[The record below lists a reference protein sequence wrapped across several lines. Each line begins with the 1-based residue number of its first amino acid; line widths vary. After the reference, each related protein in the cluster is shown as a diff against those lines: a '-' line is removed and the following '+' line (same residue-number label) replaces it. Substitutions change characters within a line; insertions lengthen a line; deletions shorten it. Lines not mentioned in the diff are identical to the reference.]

1 VILDIP
7 ETDEIACYNDQRQRA
22 TSSSH
27 YSQLQ
32 TSDKMQLRH
41 RTIPDPAAADKQA
54 GSMNVD
60 GHADEGGEE
69 EFEVVDAHDEDTAAL
84 LSGDDLPE
92 VKVKRRQNGI
102 AGDERNIAV
111 LLFLYVLQGI
121 PLGLAAAVPL
131 ILTNRN
137 VSYKQQAEFSFAY
150 WPFSIKLLW
159 APIVDSVFVAK
170 FGRRK
175 TWLVPVQYL
184 IGATM
189 LLLAQNVDFYLGH
202 EDNNSGKGNEP
213 NVFILT
219 CLFFFLNFL
228 AATQDIAVDGWAL
241 TMLQRHNVG
250 YASTCNAVGQTAG
263 YFLGYVG
270 YMGLE
275 SYKLITLSGF
285 LFFWGCVFIVATTL
299 VAIFKSEKDTS
310 KSSDNPNS
318 EEEEEEQEE
327 EEDLGIVDTYKMLYK
342 IVTLPLMPAFVV
354 FLLTS
359 KVGFS
364 AADSVTSLKLIER
377 GVPKEK
383 LAMLAIPIIP
393 LNIALPW
400 IISKYTSGTQPM
412 NIYLKAIPPRLI
424 MGLVFMGVVMV
435 TPSLA
440 LEDGSFPVYYY
451 GLIMAVFIVHQVF
464 LNCMFVSIMAFF
476 AKISDPAVGGTY
488 MTLLNTLTNL
498 GGNWPATLALWWV
511 DVLTVKQCDLSAA
524 VNSGNFTAE
533 QTAGNMCQ
541 NAEKT
546 KQCVEEFGGKCVT
559 ETEGYYIESVVCV
572 AVGLLWLGLWGW
584 RTMMRLQSADEA
596 AWRVIKKS
604 KASSD

>member
-1 VILDIP
+1 M
-7 ETDEIACYNDQRQRA
+7 TRRSMAA
-22 TSSSH
+22 T
-27 YSQLQ
+27 
-32 TSDKMQLRH
+32 
-41 RTIPDPAAADKQA
+41 
-54 GSMNVD
+54 NVD
-60 GHADEGGEE
+60 GNNEAEE
-69 EFEVVDAHDEDTAAL
+69 EEGEWTGENDTDAL
-84 LSGDDLPE
+84 LSDPETGESPE
-92 VKVKRRQNGI
+92 VKVVTGAGI
-102 AGDERNIAV
+102 AGDETNIAV

-131 ILTNRN
+131 ILTNRD

-159 APIVDSVFVAK
+159 APIVDSIFIGK

-189 LLLAQNVDFYLGH
+189 FVLSKNVDFYLEGQ
-202 EDNNSGKGNEP
+202 GNVNKTP
-213 NVFILT
+213 DVFTLT

-275 SYKLITLSGF
+275 SYGLVTLSGF
-285 LFFWGCVFIVATTL
+285 LFFWSLVFVGATTL
-299 VAIFKSEKDTS
+299 VALLKSEKEDV
-310 KSSDNPNS
+310 D
-318 EEEEEEQEE
+318 
-327 EEDLGIVDTYKMLYK
+327 EEDLGIVETYKTLYK
-342 IVTLPLMPAFVV
+342 ICRLPLMAPFVA
-354 FLLTS
+354 FLLTA

-377 GVPKEK
+377 GVPKDK
-383 LAMLAIPIIP
+383 LAMLAIPMIP

-400 IISKYTSGTQPM
+400 VISKYTAGKQPM
-412 NIYLKAIPPRLI
+412 GVYLRAMPPRLLL
-424 MGLVFMGVVMV
+424 GLAFMGIVMV
-435 TPSLA
+435 TPQFA
-440 LEDGSFPVYYY
+440 QEDGSFPLYYY
-451 GLIMAVFIVHQVF
+451 AMIVGVYLVHQVF
-464 LNCMFVSIMAFF
+464 ANAMFVSIMAFF

-511 DVLTVKQCDLSAA
+511 DVLTVKRCMKDGSGLEDNACDSADKVA
-524 VNSGNFTAE
+524 L
-533 QTAGNMCQ
+533 CQ
-541 NAEKT
+541 
-546 KQCVEEFGGKCVT
+546 EELKGKCVT
-559 ETEGYYIESVVCV
+559 EVEGYYIESVVCV
-572 AVGLLWLGLWGW
+572 FVGILWLGLWGW
-584 RTMMRLQSADEA
+584 RTMNRLQNASDSE
-596 AWRVIKKS
+596 WRVVVKRS
-604 KASSD
+604 Q